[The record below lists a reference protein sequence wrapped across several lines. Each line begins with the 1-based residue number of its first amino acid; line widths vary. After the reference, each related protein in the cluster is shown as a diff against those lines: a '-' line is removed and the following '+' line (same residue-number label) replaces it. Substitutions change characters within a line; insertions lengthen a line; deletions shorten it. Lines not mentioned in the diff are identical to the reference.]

1 MSMDEEF
8 PSEEEHKARRSPPIL
23 EPRTFRE
30 EESHTNHTDAT
41 APPVPG
47 KVHPAFFST
56 LQYLASPLVPL
67 VSITT
72 GLPHPDFPVSILAFH
87 LLTHEQ
93 LDSMARHYHQVWPPV
108 PETFGYPVHIPA
120 WVGTPNEHTVDL
132 ETKRRRIGRF
142 IGLRGCESP
151 VKTGFGIEDDPQ
163 NNVDVELEERME
175 REWQDALRRA
185 QQEDDDKLLRH
196 KAGHY

>member
-1 MSMDEEF
+1 MSMNREF
-8 PSEEEHKARRSPPIL
+8 SSGEQHKTRRPPTL
-23 EPRTFRE
+23 EPRTFME
-30 EESHTNHTDAT
+30 EPNNANAAA
-41 APPVPG
+41 APAPS
-47 KVHPAFFST
+47 KVHPAFFPT
-56 LQYLASPLVPL
+56 LQHLANPLVPL

-72 GLPHPDFPVSILAFH
+72 GLPHPDFPMSILAFH

-108 PETFGYPVHIPA
+108 PETFGYPIRIPA
-120 WVGTPNEHTVDL
+120 WVGTPYEHTVDL

-151 VKTGFGIEDDPQ
+151 VKTGFGIEDGLQ

-175 REWQDALRRA
+175 REWQEALRRSQQEEDDALRR
-185 QQEDDDKLLRH
+185 H
-196 KAGHY
+196 KAGNF